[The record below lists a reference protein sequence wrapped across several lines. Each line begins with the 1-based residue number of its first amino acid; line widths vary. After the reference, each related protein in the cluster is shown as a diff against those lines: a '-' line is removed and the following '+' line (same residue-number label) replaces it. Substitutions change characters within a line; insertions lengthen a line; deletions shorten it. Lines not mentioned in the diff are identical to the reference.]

1 MAEIKVK
8 KRNGSLQEFDR
19 NKIESSIAKAGGT
32 PEGAGKISV
41 EVENWVSGAAVD
53 GVISSLQIRE
63 KVLELLRVANPEV
76 AKTFE
81 EYRKPTG

>member
-32 PEGAGKISV
+32 PEEAGRVSV
-41 EVENWVSGAAVD
+41 EVESWVPSAAVD

-63 KVLELLRVANPEV
+63 KVLELLRTPNPEV

-81 EYRKPTG
+81 EYRKAIR